1 MIGGFSMSKGIKIMI
16 LLFSFLLV
24 LYFTAE
30 PIAES
35 VGTLERFNPPLAGKV
50 IVLDP
55 GHGGVDGGAVG
66 ADQTSEK
73 EITLILSRKLRA
85 YLQQAGAEVY
95 LTRETDDDLADE
107 STRKISERKVED
119 IKRRVAFIE
128 EKDPDLF
135 LTIHLNALPTSQWRG
150 AQVFYHP
157 NQPESKMLA
166 EAIQAEIKSH
176 LANTTREALAI
187 NNVYLLKHINRPAA
201 LVEAGFL
208 SNPEERELLKQ
219 APYQEKVAA
228 SIYYGI
234 LRFYNEK

>member
-1 MIGGFSMSKGIKIMI
+1 MIGGFAMSKGIKIMI

-95 LTRETDDDLADE
+95 LTRETDDELADE
-107 STRKISERKVED
+107 SERKNTVRNVKEF
-119 IKRRVAFIE
+119 KQNVAIIDVNE
-128 EKDPDLF
+128 LI
-135 LTIHLNALPTSQWRG
+135 LCNM
-150 AQVFYHP
+150 Y
-157 NQPESKMLA
+157 
-166 EAIQAEIKSH
+166 
-176 LANTTREALAI
+176 
-187 NNVYLLKHINRPAA
+187 YL
-201 LVEAGFL
+201 
-208 SNPEERELLKQ
+208 
-219 APYQEKVAA
+219 
-228 SIYYGI
+228 
-234 LRFYNEK
+234 